1 MGLIDGIVD
10 TGEALSENA
19 TNTEVYNYFM
29 NRLNEPQKTK
39 DMALLE
45 ELKKHS
51 SFANMASEEEILR
64 HITTMENQA
73 AKVPALEA
81 KVKELTDKMEES
93 KKTAHQAFLN
103 QAVAEGKLT
112 KEQVPVFLNLMM
124 ADEANTRKAIE
135 EMPKKG
141 TVKVEDFLQT
151 GGGAGG
157 AGKNDLVNMSWDEID
172 KAERLAELKNQYPD
186 LYKQKFNEKFGK

>member
-1 MGLIDGIVD
+1 MCAG
-10 TGEALSENA
+10 SNS
-19 TNTEVYNYFM
+19 YS
-29 NRLNEPQKTK
+29 
-39 DMALLE
+39 ALLG
-45 ELKKHS
+45 LG
-51 SFANMASEEEILR
+51 NTL
-64 HITTMENQA
+64 
-73 AKVPALEA
+73 
-81 KVKELTDKMEES
+81 VKELTDQIAES

-124 ADEANTRKAIE
+124 SDEANTRKAIE

-141 TVKVEDFLQT
+141 TVRVEDILQT

-172 KAERLAELKNQYPD
+172 KAERLAELKNQYPE
-186 LYKQKFNEKFGK
+186 LYKQKYNEKFGK